1 MEASIQ
7 SLSKVHD
14 RLGRLLE
21 DHQLALI
28 HGDLEGA
35 RRLLARFA
43 SDIRAHIRHEEDVL
57 LPVYE
62 ARVKATRIGDPE
74 TLRDEHRQINRA
86 LREIEAHT
94 TELDRE
100 DGTWEGNIL
109 RLLEEQYRFKQLLKH
124 HNDREDRSLYPLLD
138 AACSL
143 DERRNLLRAGH
154 RHPARSCAGVD
165 GEEPSRP
172 DQATDPRTAWR
183 RPRCGIC

>member
-7 SLSKVHD
+7 SLSEVHD
-14 RLGRLLE
+14 RLGRVLE

-35 RRLLARFA
+35 RGLLARFA
-43 SDIRAHIRHEEDVL
+43 SGIRAHIRHEEEVL

-62 ARVKATRIGDPE
+62 ERVRATRVGDPE
-74 TLRDEHRQINRA
+74 TLRGEHRQIDGA
-86 LREIEAHT
+86 LREIEART
-94 TELDRE
+94 TELNRE
-100 DGTWEGNIL
+100 GGTWEGSVL

-143 DERRNLLRAGH
+143 DERRNLLGRTIGI
-154 RHPARSCAGVD
+154 PPGPVLESTERS
-165 GEEPSRP
+165 
-172 DQATDPRTAWR
+172 
-183 RPRCGIC
+183 

>member
-7 SLSKVHD
+7 SLSEVHD

-43 SDIRAHIRHEEDVL
+43 TGIRAHIRHEEDVL

-62 ARVKATRIGDPE
+62 ERVKVTRIGDPE
-74 TLRDEHRQINRA
+74 TLRDEHRQIEAA
-86 LREIEAHT
+86 LRKIEART

-100 DGTWEGNIL
+100 GGTWEGSVL
-109 RLLEEQYRFKQLLKH
+109 HLLEEQYRFKRLLKH
-124 HNDREDRSLYPLLD
+124 HNHREDRSLYPLLD

-143 DERRNLLRAGH
+143 DERRNLLRAG
-154 RHPARSCAGVD
+154 RRAPARPGAGVD
-165 GEEPSRP
+165 GE
-172 DQATDPRTAWR
+172 
-183 RPRCGIC
+183 

>member
-7 SLSKVHD
+7 SLSEVHD

-43 SDIRAHIRHEEDVL
+43 SGIRAHIRHEEDVL

-62 ARVKATRIGDPE
+62 ERVKVTRVGDPE
-74 TLRDEHRQINRA
+74 TLRDEHRQIDRA
-86 LREIEAHT
+86 LRKIEART

-100 DGTWEGNIL
+100 GGTWAGSVL
-109 RLLEEQYRFKQLLKH
+109 RLLEEQYRFKQLLQH

-143 DERRNLLRAGH
+143 DERRNLLRAGLIG
-154 RHPARSCAGVD
+154 S
-165 GEEPSRP
+165 EPGPNSGAP
-172 DQATDPRTAWR
+172 E
-183 RPRCGIC
+183 